1 MQSSRDLAL
10 LVLLSFALPG
20 GLVAQ
25 EPAPQAAFGERVDVE
40 VVNVDVVVTDR
51 SGRRV
56 TDLEK
61 SDFELRVDGEP
72 VAIEYFAAPER
83 VPRPIAPRQVAPL
96 TPAPRALPER
106 GPPPST
112 FVFFVDQS
120 ALERQVRQ
128 RTLLELRGYL
138 DRAMEGDRQVLVAA
152 FQDDLRLLAAPTA
165 DRGTVETALDALEKL
180 PLRGS
185 VTAAERTQLEHEIRN
200 FGRAVPMV
208 RSEIDPDGDV
218 QREINRS
225 QNERLRIQTE
235 IELWADKELDRQ
247 TRSIRALQQIVEAL
261 SSVDGRKSV
270 ILATAGYSSEPGAF
284 LLRFFAQ
291 KLGLPQNSLLLQTPR
306 LVERG
311 VELSESFERLV
322 ASAQDARVAI
332 YTVSP
337 REAPSPQASA
347 EFESAGAGTGA
358 VAPPPRDTAA
368 IDAGSSLARLASAT
382 GGRRMFVDEELSEEL
397 EQVAADADAIY
408 SLGFTTGPE
417 AGTKAHRLEVRVAR
431 SSVEVR
437 CRESFRRTRGNGRAA
452 ASLASTAT
460 LGAEHNPFGITLELG
475 APVPGASRRE
485 LARVPFAVRIPL
497 GAVALLPRGA
507 AREGSL
513 LVQVAVRDAAG
524 KFFFDAGTP
533 IAISVPEAELER
545 ALAGVWV
552 HRAEIAVAPGSQR
565 IAVMVRDEQGHDY
578 STTSAEVEVP

>member
-1 MQSSRDLAL
+1 MQPSRDLAFL
-10 LVLLSFALPG
+10 ALLSVALPSA
-20 GLVAQ
+20 LAAQ
-25 EPAPQAAFGERVDVE
+25 ETPPQAAFDERVDVE

-56 TDLEK
+56 TDLGK

-83 VPRPIAPRQVAPL
+83 VPPPIAPRQVAPL

-106 GPPPST
+106 GPLPST

-128 RTLLELRGYL
+128 RTLVELRGYL
-138 DRAMEGDRQVLVAA
+138 DRAMEGERQVLVAA

-165 DRGTVETALDALEKL
+165 DRAEVEKALAALEKL

-185 VTAAERTQLEHEIRN
+185 ATAAERTQLEHEIRN
-200 FGRAVPMV
+200 YGRAVAMV
-208 RSEIDPDGDV
+208 RSEIDPEGDV
-218 QREINRS
+218 VREINRS
-225 QNERLRIQTE
+225 QNERLRIQSE

-247 TRSIRALQQIVEAL
+247 TRGVRALQQIVEAL
-261 SSVDGRKSV
+261 ASVEGRKSV

-291 KLGLPQNSLLLQTPR
+291 KLGLPENSLLLQTPR

-311 VELSESFERLV
+311 IELSDAFERLV
-322 ASAQDARVAI
+322 ATAEDARVAV

-337 REAPSPQASA
+337 RQPPSAQASA
-347 EFESAGAGTGA
+347 EFESSGAGTGA
-358 VAPPPRDTAA
+358 VAPPPK
-368 IDAGSSLARLASAT
+368 DATPIEEGSSLARLAGAT
-382 GGRRMFVDEELSEEL
+382 GGRRLFVDEQLSEEL
-397 EQVAADADAIY
+397 EQVAADADAVY
-408 SLGFTTGPE
+408 SLGFSTGPE
-417 AGTKAHRLEVRVAR
+417 AGTKAHRLEVRVTR
-431 SSVEVR
+431 PGVELR
-437 CRESFRRTRGNGRAA
+437 HRESFRRTRGNGRAA

-460 LGAEHNPFGITLELG
+460 LGAEHNPFGIALELG
-475 APVPGASRRE
+475 APVPGASKRE
-485 LARVPFAVRIPL
+485 PAHVPFAVRIPL
-497 GAVALLPRGA
+497 AAVALLPRGS
-507 AREGSL
+507 AREGNL
-513 LVQVAVRDAAG
+513 LLQVAVRDAQG

-533 IAISVPEAELER
+533 IPISVPEADLER

-552 HRAEIAVAPGSQR
+552 HRAEVAVTPGRQR
-565 IAVMVRDEQGHDY
+565 IAVLVRDEQGHDF